1 MANFAADLYVLITA
15 NVTPNHYCIWIEVTS
30 ARHFEP
36 DSLLTSATGS
46 PCNYVEAHHPA
57 LYGLYSKQFGVQ
69 LTDQDPLELF
79 SFVSRWLRVP
89 YRYGGLSRRGVD
101 CQGFVRIIYDSL
113 FCYKL
118 PAGAG
123 SQFQVCETISKD
135 SLQAGDLI
143 FFRIGTRHISH
154 VGIYL
159 KDGWFAHATVR
170 GVGVVMS
177 RLDAPYY
184 RRWFFKAGR
193 VKLTPELAPALS

>member
-1 MANFAADLYVLITA
+1 MLRQITTIFVA
-15 NVTPNHYCIWIEVTS
+15 FLVWLCIGIEVTS
-30 ARHFEP
+30 ARQFEP
-36 DSLLTSATGS
+36 DSLFKSVTGS
-46 PCNYVEAHHPA
+46 PRNCVEAHHPT
-57 LYGLYSKQFGVQ
+57 LYGLFYKQFGVQ
-69 LTDQDPLELF
+69 LTEQDPLELF

-101 CQGFVRIIYDSL
+101 CQGFVRLIYDSL
-113 FCYKL
+113 FCQKL

-123 SQFQVCETISKD
+123 NQFFVCETISKD
-135 SLQAGDLI
+135 SLQAGDLV

-159 KDGWFAHATVR
+159 KDGWFAHATVS
-170 GVGVVMS
+170 GIGVVMS

-193 VKLTPELAPALS
+193 VKLTPELALSLS